1 MNTLLLFFALPIAVI
16 IISIAL
22 QKIFHSPLLVSAI
35 IFAIFLVVTFVIGNT
50 AYLIA
55 TIAYTIIAYL
65 TAVLTKIICKIIKR
79 LNNNSGC
86 SGGLGLLNTDETTIS
101 TNTANEAQLLN
112 SGISTNTTSSKNMT
126 NTSNLLTNE
135 NPINTLNFD
144 KNEYNGYNNEYTT
157 GYYNTNQIRPRGY
170 YRCYRGR

>member
-22 QKIFHSPLLVSAI
+22 QKIFRSPLLVAAI

-55 TIAYTIIAYL
+55 TIVYTIIAYV

-86 SGGLGLLNTDETTIS
+86 CGVSSILNTDETTIS
-101 TNTANEAQLLN
+101 TNTANETQLLN
-112 SGISTNTTSSKNMT
+112 SGISTNTTNMKNIA
-126 NTSNLLTNE
+126 NVSNLGTNE
-135 NPINTLNFD
+135 NSINALNFD
-144 KNEYNGYNNEYTT
+144 KNEYNGYNSEYTT
-157 GYYNTNQIRPRGY
+157 GYYNANQIKPRGY
-170 YRCYRGR
+170 YRCYKR